1 MSSPD
6 RVVAAQSVAL
16 LGIFLG
22 IVIIGIYALVTGTA
36 WAERVARVLV
46 FLGAANLGLMELYE
60 NAEESTYSLLG
71 GGMLFLGSG
80 YGVVLEALGTSG
92 FSNTAVAT
100 IVVGGVVLTWLGP
113 GLNAGKDGETN
124 DDEAAE
130 INDGEVAEVNDD
142 EVAETNDEAAE
153 TNDDEVADDENAGE
167 RVASNDGAA
176 TEDDI
181 DGEQVPEDVSEDPDN
196 ERSVK

>member
-22 IVIIGIYALVTGTA
+22 IVVAGIYALVTGTA
-36 WAERVARVLV
+36 WAERLARVLV

-124 DDEAAE
+124 GDEAAD
-130 INDGEVAEVNDD
+130 INDDGVAEVND
-142 EVAETNDEAAE
+142 DEAAE
-153 TNDDEVADDENAGE
+153 TNDDKPADDENAGE
-167 RVASNDGAA
+167 RIASNDGGA

-181 DGEQVPEDVSEDPDN
+181 DGEQVPEDASEDPDT